1 MFKVETPVVGR
12 VVAVSVRPG
21 QRVDAG
27 DSVIKVESMKM
38 EIPVESERA
47 GVVARVLVGEGD
59 EVDEGQVVV
68 ELE

>member
-38 EIPVESERA
+38 EIPVEWAKATRWTK
-47 GVVARVLVGEGD
+47 AR
-59 EVDEGQVVV
+59 
-68 ELE
+68 